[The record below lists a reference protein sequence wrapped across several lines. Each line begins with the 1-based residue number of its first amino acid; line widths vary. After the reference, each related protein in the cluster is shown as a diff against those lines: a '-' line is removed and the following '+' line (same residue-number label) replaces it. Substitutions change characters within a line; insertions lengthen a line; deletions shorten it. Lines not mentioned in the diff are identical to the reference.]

1 MHRFR
6 RHLTLPNFTA
16 IVVLAVV
23 LAPPAFSSI
32 DRMVTGRDIRNG
44 SVTGL
49 DVRNASLTGRDLRDG
64 SVGVRDLAPGLRER
78 AVDGA
83 RGPQGPAGERGKDG
97 APGAAGPAGE
107 RGPAGSPDTPAEV
120 RDKLTQVDGASSGV
134 DADTIDGLQGSDI
147 MSFDR
152 IRVTDQQGDG
162 FRVLSL
168 RDGSVTHP
176 TDVDWALWYPVS
188 VELSHFR
195 FELIGSTHDETR
207 VITLYRGSIDDPI
220 GSCTIGPFASRCTID
235 GPMAV
240 DSVLGSGV
248 IATIDGAGTGNP
260 KVMDISWAIRSTG
273 S

>member
-1 MHRFR
+1 MHRFL

-23 LAPPAFSSI
+23 VAPPAFSSI

-49 DVRNASLTGRDLRDG
+49 DVRNDSLTGRDLRDG

-83 RGPQGPAGERGKDG
+83 RGPQGSAGERGAHG
-97 APGAAGPAGE
+97 ATGAAGE

-120 RDKLTQVDGASSGV
+120 RDKLTQVDGAGSGV
-134 DADTIDGLQGSDI
+134 DADTLDGLHGADI
-147 MSFDR
+147 VSFDR

-162 FRVLSL
+162 LRVLSL

-176 TDVDWALWYPVS
+176 TNVDWVLWYPVP

-195 FELIGSTHDETR
+195 FELIGSTHNETR
-207 VITLYRGSIDDPI
+207 VITVYYGSIDDPI

-235 GPMAV
+235 EPMAV
-240 DSVLGSGV
+240 DSALGGV
-248 IATIDGAGTGNP
+248 FATIDGAGTGNP
-260 KVMDISWAIRSTG
+260 KDMDVSWAIRSTT
-273 S
+273 